1 MSNGRIVRLT
11 EAVIVVDALGTDLL
25 LKGTQGEVR
34 EENEKTLTLIV
45 KGNTYSDIPIAS
57 TQEVVQDAA

>member
-34 EENEKTLTLIV
+34 EENEKTLTLVV
-45 KGNTYSDIPIAS
+45 KENTYSDIPIAS

>member
-34 EENEKTLTLIV
+34 EENEKTLTLV
-45 KGNTYSDIPIAS
+45 VNGNTYSDIPIAS